1 MNARDVEAP
10 SPAVRLPWPVLR
22 KDFAERRAR
31 RDDEVVD
38 VVALLLDHAD
48 VAVGTPEQRH
58 AVATAV
64 AVACLGDDHLWQDL
78 LLAHR
83 GELNVLLRHWF
94 PALVAKNRG
103 DMKWKKFLYRQLC
116 ERAEILVCKS
126 PSCEVCTDV
135 AVCFEPRD
143 GGMA

>member
-1 MNARDVEAP
+1 MGDRPLLMFVPTPE
-10 SPAVRLPWPVLR
+10 LLR
-22 KDFAERRAR
+22 RQALRADEIEEVSSLLLEHADPGVGSSADRAEVAGI
-31 RDDEVVD
+31 
-38 VVALLLDHAD
+38 VAL
-48 VAVGTPEQRH
+48 
-58 AVATAV
+58 
-64 AVACLGDDHLWQDL
+64 ACLGDDHLWQDL

-83 GELNVLLRHWF
+83 GELNALLRHWF

-135 AVCFEPRD
+135 AVCYEPRD